1 MLPNMTEPDD
11 TLKSDEPQPPRQGG
25 PFSVEPVDP
34 LIYRQSN
41 DSPEMRAAAAYI
53 PVASR
58 RLKIDEP
65 KPEMPEAEEH
75 DQWTPGAA
83 PVRVTPNKAQETP
96 AEPPV
101 RLSMRILTA
110 ILILVPVALIIAAVA
125 LGASLADF

>member
-1 MLPNMTEPDD
+1 MTKPDD
-11 TLKSDEPQPPRQGG
+11 TLEPDENQQPRQGG

-34 LIYRQSN
+34 LIYRQSS

-65 KPEMPEAEEH
+65 KPEMPDDEEH
-75 DQWTPGAA
+75 DQWTPGAD
-83 PVRVTPNKAQETP
+83 PVRTTPQSQPKEAP
-96 AEPPV
+96 SAPPV

-110 ILILVPVALIIAAVA
+110 ILVLVPVALIIAAVA